1 MTKYIIIRVKITLNK
16 DEKNKYLVT
25 TVSKTHKL
33 PFFFSPDSQEQ
44 PWIFHNDEWIGE
56 HGAQTVTLS
65 R

>member
-33 PFFFSPDSQEQ
+33 PFFFSPDSQE
-44 PWIFHNDEWIGE
+44 
-56 HGAQTVTLS
+56 
-65 R
+65 